1 MSRRTAI
8 TALTGLLL
16 LGASGAPAVAGE
28 LLRPDDDG
36 RTTLCL
42 RTDAEDSPTAKGF
55 CVWIPVEP

>member
-1 MSRRTAI
+1 MSRRTA

-16 LGASGAPAVAGE
+16 LAASGAPAVAGE
-28 LLRPDDDG
+28 LLGQDDDG

-42 RTDAEDSPTAKGF
+42 RTDAQDSPTAKGL